1 MNKFLLKDV
10 LRSPEGDE
18 GSAGSADSS
27 AELEKLKQQNA
38 DLLKETE
45 AMRAKM
51 QELLDEAKKAKDVKR
66 QAEMEAQK
74 AAAEKAK
81 NEGDFEQLLKSSEAE
96 RETLKSELEQLKR
109 SIKAEKINGEAAKL
123 ASKLTKDTVR
133 AELLAEKFA
142 QRLTLTDDGIKVLD
156 EAGQLTV
163 SPIDDLVTQIS
174 SRYQILVDGSQA
186 SGGGATGANGSAG
199 MSKKW
204 SDYSTGELSDIRKQS
219 PEEYER
225 LRATR

>member
-1 MNKFLLKDV
+1 MSEETANQEVETQKPATADNSVIDTLKSENAAMKAKIDELL
-10 LRSPEGDE
+10 G
-18 GSAGSADSS
+18 
-27 AELEKLKQQNA
+27 
-38 DLLKETE
+38 E
-45 AMRAKM
+45 AKRAKEM
-51 QELLDEAKKAKDVKR
+51 RR
-66 QAEMEAQK
+66 QAEAE
-74 AAAEKAK
+74 AEKAAQDK
-81 NEGDFEQLLKSSEAE
+81 ARKDGDFEQLLKSSESE
-96 RETLKSELEQLKR
+96 REALKSELEQLKK
-109 SIKAEKINGEAAKL
+109 SIRAEKINGEAAKL

-204 SDYSTGELSDIRKQS
+204 GDYSPAQLSDIRKQS
-219 PEEYER
+219 PDEYER
-225 LRATR
+225 LKATR